1 MRINRTLT
9 GCVMKGPKSITPDFA
24 PIATS
29 FLYQSEAL
37 GMQTVANENC
47 AGDEALCFEFET
59 PHTAPVICEITRW
72 ADPSRQATV
81 SENIMQAACGLMS
94 VHGRTHRQPKPL
106 GLNYVSTLTAALA
119 LQGSIAASI
128 GQLRGLPVSN
138 STVSMAAAALLSMSQ
153 YIAGATASESP
164 ETAEAT
170 EATRPLPGLSPA
182 CPPFVSLDGVI
193 FELETLD
200 AGPWQKFWAE
210 LGVSSA
216 AAGKGWRAFLLR
228 YARAASPLPDELPL
242 AISKLTYHRISQVC
256 ARTGMAICPIRSID
270 DRAQD
275 DDARQIWQQ
284 GPWSFSSFSS
294 EPRPNGEYL
303 RPAGA
308 LPGEDLPLSGFM
320 VIESCRRIQGPLAGH
335 LLALLGATVI
345 RIEPPG
351 GDPLRGMPPMAEG
364 CSARFQTLNR
374 LKTVC
379 EIDIKSA
386 AGKTEIRELA
396 RCADVFLHNWAPGKA
411 VLLNLDH
418 GDLATINPSLVY
430 AYAGGWATDCAEHV
444 SSNSMPGTDFMAQAY
459 SGVAG
464 KVARAGSNRGG
475 SLFTVLDVLGG
486 VVAAQGITIAL
497 LNRCMNNVG
506 AKVTSSLMS
515 AATLLCADD
524 FRDIYSLPTFGS
536 KPSASIINEV
546 NDVYATRRGRIAVE
560 CPDMDT
566 VLRLAE
572 VLGITAGI
580 ENKGF
585 QRCLSEV
592 FLSKTAGQWV
602 ELFQHAGIPSAIVI
616 EDLADLQTLA
626 HLQPGLTPGSYTQVN
641 SPWRF
646 K

>member
-1 MRINRTLT
+1 
-9 GCVMKGPKSITPDFA
+9 MKGPKSITPDFA

-37 GMQTVANENC
+37 GIQTSANENC
-47 AGDEALCFEFET
+47 AGDEVLCFEFET

-72 ADPSRQATV
+72 EDPSRQATV

-153 YIAGATASESP
+153 YIAAATASESP

-170 EATRPLPGLSPA
+170 EATRPLPGSSPA
-182 CPPFVSLDGVI
+182 CPPFVSLDGVF

-200 AGPWQKFWAE
+200 ARPWQKFWAA
-210 LGVSSA
+210 LDVSSA

-242 AISKLTYHRISQVC
+242 AISKLTYHRISQIC
-256 ARTGMAICPIRSID
+256 AKTGMAICPVRSID

-308 LPGEDLPLSGFM
+308 LPGEDLPLSGFT

-364 CSARFQTLNR
+364 CSARFQALNR
-374 LKTVC
+374 LKTVR

-396 RCADVFLHNWAPGKA
+396 RHADVFLHNWAPGKA

-418 GDLATINPSLVY
+418 GDLAAINPSLVY

-444 SSNSMPGTDFMAQAY
+444 PSNSMPGTDFMAQAY

-464 KVARAGSNRGG
+464 KVAGTGSSRGG

-497 LNRCMNNVG
+497 LNRCMNNAG

-524 FRDIYSLPTFGS
+524 FRDIYSLPASGS
-536 KPSASIINEV
+536 KPSTNIINEV

-572 VLGITAGI
+572 ILDITVGI

-592 FLSKTAGQWV
+592 FPLRTADEWV
-602 ELFQHAGIPSAIVI
+602 ELFQHAGIPSAVVI

>member
-1 MRINRTLT
+1 MSMNQPLT

-24 PIATS
+24 PIAVS

-37 GMQTVANENC
+37 GIQTSANENC

-59 PHTAPVICEITRW
+59 PRTAPVTCEITRW
-72 ADPSRQATV
+72 EDPSRQGTV

-128 GQLRGLPVSN
+128 GRLRGLPVSS
-138 STVSMAAAALLSMSQ
+138 STVSMAAAGLLSMSQ

-164 ETAEAT
+164 ETTKTAET
-170 EATRPLPGLSPA
+170 TRPLPGSFPA

-200 AGPWQKFWAE
+200 AGPWQKFWGE
-210 LGVSSA
+210 LGVNSA

-228 YARAASPLPDELPL
+228 YARAAAPLPDDLSL
-242 AISKLTYHRISQVC
+242 AISKLTYYRISRIC
-256 ARTGMAICPIRSID
+256 AKTGMAICPVRSID

-284 GPWSFSSFSS
+284 GPWSFSPSSS
-294 EPRPNGEYL
+294 EPKPNDEYL
-303 RPAGA
+303 RPDSA
-308 LPGEDLPLSGFM
+308 LPGGDLPLSGFT

-364 CSARFQTLNR
+364 CSARFQALNS
-374 LKTVC
+374 LKTVR

-386 AGKTEIRELA
+386 TGKAEIRELA
-396 RCADVFLHNWAPGKA
+396 RHADVFLHNWAPGKA

-418 GDLATINPSLVY
+418 GDLAAINPSLVY

-464 KVARAGSNRGG
+464 KVAGAGSSRGG

-497 LNRCMNNVG
+497 LNRCMNNAS

-515 AATLLCADD
+515 AATLLCAED
-524 FRDIYSLPTFGS
+524 FRNIYSLPASGS

-546 NDVYATRRGRIAVE
+546 YVTRQGRIAVE

-572 VLGITAGI
+572 VLDITAGI

-592 FLSKTAGQWV
+592 FLSKTADQWV
-602 ELFQHAGIPSAIVI
+602 ELFQHAGIPSAVVI
-616 EDLADLQTLA
+616 EDLADLQTLT

>member
-1 MRINRTLT
+1 MSMNRTLT
-9 GCVMKGPKSITPDFA
+9 GCVMKGPKSITSDFA
-24 PIATS
+24 PIASS
-29 FLYQSEAL
+29 FLYQSQAL
-37 GMQTVANENC
+37 GMQTVADENC
-47 AGDEALCFEFET
+47 AGDETLCFEFET
-59 PHTAPVICEITRW
+59 PHIAPVTCEITRW
-72 ADPSRQATV
+72 EDPSRQAVV

-128 GQLRGLPVSN
+128 GRLRGLPLSR
-138 STVSMAAAALLSMSQ
+138 STVSMAAAGLLSMSQ

-164 ETAEAT
+164 ETAAS
-170 EATRPLPGLSPA
+170 TRSLLGSSSA

-200 AGPWQKFWAE
+200 AGPWQKFWSA
-210 LGVSSA
+210 LDVSSA

-228 YARAASPLPDELPL
+228 YARAASPLPDELSR
-242 AISKLTYHRISQVC
+242 AISKLTYHRISQMC
-256 ARTGMAICPIRSID
+256 ARTGMAICPVRSID

-294 EPRPNGEYL
+294 EPKPNGES
-303 RPAGA
+303 
-308 LPGEDLPLSGFM
+308 LPPTDSGLPEDDLPLSGFK

-345 RIEPPG
+345 RIEAPG

-364 CSARFQTLNR
+364 CSARFQALNR
-374 LKTVC
+374 LKTVR

-386 AGKTEIRELA
+386 AGKTEIRELV
-396 RCADVFLHNWAPGKA
+396 RHADIFLHNWAPGKA

-418 GDLATINPSLVY
+418 GDLAAINPSLIY

-464 KVARAGSNRGG
+464 KVAEAGGNHGG

-486 VVAAQGITIAL
+486 VVAAQGMTIAL

-506 AKVTSSLMS
+506 TKVTSSLMS
-515 AATLLCADD
+515 AATLLCAED
-524 FRDIYSLPTFGS
+524 FRDIYSLPASGS
-536 KPSASIINEV
+536 KPSTSIINDV
-546 NDVYATRRGRIAVE
+546 NDVYATRQGKIAVE
-560 CPDMDT
+560 CPDVDT
-566 VLRLAE
+566 VLRLAK
-572 VLGITAGI
+572 VLDITAGI
-580 ENKGF
+580 EKKGF
-585 QRCLSEV
+585 QQCLSEV
-592 FLSKTAGQWV
+592 FLSKTADQWV
-602 ELFQHAGIPSAIVI
+602 ELFQHAGIPSAVVI

>member
-1 MRINRTLT
+1 
-9 GCVMKGPKSITPDFA
+9 MKGPKSITPDFA
-24 PIATS
+24 PIASS

-37 GMQTVANENC
+37 GMQTVADGNC
-47 AGDEALCFEFET
+47 AGDETLCFEFET
-59 PHTAPVICEITRW
+59 PHTAPVTCEITRW
-72 ADPSRQATV
+72 EDPFRQAAV

-94 VHGRTHRQPKPL
+94 VHGRSHRQPKPL

-128 GQLRGLPVSN
+128 ARLRGLPVSS
-138 STVSMAAAALLSMSQ
+138 STVSMAAAGLLSMSQ

-164 ETAEAT
+164 ETTEAA
-170 EATRPLPGLSPA
+170 EATRPLPGSSPA

-200 AGPWQKFWAE
+200 AGPWQRFWST

-216 AAGKGWRAFLLR
+216 AAGKGWRVFLLR
-228 YARAASPLPDELPL
+228 YAKAASPLPDELSR
-242 AISKLTYHRISQVC
+242 AISRLTYHRISQVC
-256 ARTGMAICPIRSID
+256 ARTGMAICPVRSID

-284 GPWSFSSFSS
+284 GPWAFSSFSS
-294 EPRPNGEYL
+294 EPKPNGEYL
-303 RPAGA
+303 LPAGGA
-308 LPGEDLPLSGFM
+308 LPEDDLPLSGFT

-351 GDPLRGMPPMAEG
+351 GDPLRGMPPMAAG
-364 CSARFQTLNR
+364 CSARFQALNH
-374 LKTVC
+374 LKTVR

-396 RCADVFLHNWAPGKA
+396 RHADIFLHNWAPGKA

-418 GDLATINPSLVY
+418 GDLAAINPSLIY

-464 KVARAGSNRGG
+464 KVGGGGSSRGG

-486 VVAAQGITIAL
+486 VVAAQGVTIAL

-515 AATLLCADD
+515 AATLLCAED
-524 FRDIYSLPTFGS
+524 FRDIYSLPASGS
-536 KPSASIINEV
+536 KPSTSII
-546 NDVYATRRGRIAVE
+546 NDVYATRQGRIAIE
-560 CPDMDT
+560 CPDVDT

-572 VLGITAGI
+572 VLDLTPGI
-580 ENKGF
+580 ENNGF
-585 QRCLSEV
+585 QQCLSEV
-592 FLSKTAGQWV
+592 FLSKTADQWV
-602 ELFQHAGIPSAIVI
+602 ELFQHAGIPSAVVI
-616 EDLADLQTLA
+616 EDLVDLQTLA
-626 HLQPGLTPGSYTQVN
+626 HLQPGLTSGSYTQVN

>member
-1 MRINRTLT
+1 MSMNQPLT

-24 PIATS
+24 PIAAS

-37 GMQTVANENC
+37 GMNIAANENC
-47 AGDEALCFEFET
+47 ADNEALCFEFET

-72 ADPSRQATV
+72 EDPSRQATV

-119 LQGSIAASI
+119 LQGSIAATI
-128 GQLRGLPVSN
+128 GRLRGLPVSG

-164 ETAEAT
+164 ETAET
-170 EATRPLPGLSPA
+170 TRSLPGSSPA
-182 CPPFVSLDGVI
+182 CPPFVSLDGVF

-200 AGPWQKFWAE
+200 AGPWQKFWTE

-242 AISKLTYHRISQVC
+242 AISKLTYHRISQIC
-256 ARTGMAICPIRSID
+256 ARTGMAICPVRSID

-294 EPRPNGEYL
+294 EPKPNGEYL

-308 LPGEDLPLSGFM
+308 LPADDLPLSGFT

-351 GDPLRGMPPMAEG
+351 GDALRGMPPMAEG
-364 CSARFQTLNR
+364 CSARFQALNR
-374 LKTVC
+374 LKTVR

-396 RCADVFLHNWAPGKA
+396 RHADVFLHNWAPGKA

-418 GDLATINPSLVY
+418 GDLGAINPSLVY

-464 KVARAGSNRGG
+464 KIAGAGSSRGG

-515 AATLLCADD
+515 AATLLCAED
-524 FRDIYSLPTFGS
+524 FRDIYSLPASGS
-536 KPSASIINEV
+536 KPSTSIINEV
-546 NDVYATRRGRIAVE
+546 NDVYATRQGRIAVE
-560 CPDMDT
+560 CPDVDT

-572 VLGITAGI
+572 VLDITAGI
-580 ENKGF
+580 ENKDF

-592 FLSKTAGQWV
+592 FPLRTADEWV
-602 ELFQHAGIPSAIVI
+602 ELFQHAGIPAAVVI
-616 EDLADLQTLA
+616 EDLAELQTLA
-626 HLQPGLTPGSYTQVN
+626 HLQPGLIPGSYTQVN

>member
-1 MRINRTLT
+1 MSMNRTLT
-9 GCVMKGPKSITPDFA
+9 GCVMKSPKSITLDFA
-24 PIATS
+24 PIASS

-37 GMQTVANENC
+37 GMQTLADENC
-47 AGDEALCFEFET
+47 AGDETLCFEFET
-59 PHTAPVICEITRW
+59 PHTAPVTCEITRW
-72 ADPSRQATV
+72 EDPSRQTAA

-128 GQLRGLPVSN
+128 ARLRGLPVSS
-138 STVSMAAAALLSMSQ
+138 STVSMAAAGLLSMSQ

-164 ETAEAT
+164 ETTEAA
-170 EATRPLPGLSPA
+170 EATRPLPGSSPA

-200 AGPWQKFWAE
+200 AGPWQRFWST

-228 YARAASPLPDELPL
+228 YAKAASPLPDELSR

-256 ARTGMAICPIRSID
+256 ARTGMAICPVRSID

-284 GPWSFSSFSS
+284 GPWAFSSFSS
-294 EPRPNGEYL
+294 ESKPNGEYL
-303 RPAGA
+303 LPAGGA
-308 LPGEDLPLSGFM
+308 LPENDLPLSGFT

-351 GDPLRGMPPMAEG
+351 GDPLRGMPPMAAG
-364 CSARFQTLNR
+364 CSARFQALNH
-374 LKTVC
+374 LKTVR

-396 RCADVFLHNWAPGKA
+396 RHADIFLHNWAPGKA

-418 GDLATINPSLVY
+418 GDLAAINPSLIY

-464 KVARAGSNRGG
+464 KVAGAGSSRGG

-486 VVAAQGITIAL
+486 VVAAQGVTIAL

-515 AATLLCADD
+515 AATLLCAED
-524 FRDIYSLPTFGS
+524 FRDIYSLPASGS
-536 KPSASIINEV
+536 KPSTSII
-546 NDVYATRRGRIAVE
+546 NDVYATRQGRIAIE
-560 CPDMDT
+560 CPDVDT

-572 VLGITAGI
+572 VLDLTAGI
-580 ENKGF
+580 ENNGF

-592 FLSKTAGQWV
+592 FLSKTADQWV
-602 ELFQHAGIPSAIVI
+602 ELFQHARIPSAVVI
-616 EDLADLQTLA
+616 EDLVDLQTLA
-626 HLQPGLTPGSYTQVN
+626 HLQPGLTSGSYTQVN